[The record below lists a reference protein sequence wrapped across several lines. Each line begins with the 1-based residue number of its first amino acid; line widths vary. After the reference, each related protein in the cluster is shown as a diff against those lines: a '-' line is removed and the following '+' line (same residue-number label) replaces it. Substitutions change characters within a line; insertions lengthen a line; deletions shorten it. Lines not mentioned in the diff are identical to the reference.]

1 MNDDKDQRLLE
12 LRADEFH
19 REGQPKKSPPDIYDG
34 IAAIIC
40 ISAFF
45 YIKLYY
51 FEAIKAW
58 LFGG

>member
-1 MNDDKDQRLLE
+1 MDENAPKLVD
-12 LRADEFH
+12 LRPDEFH
-19 REGQPKKSPPDIYDG
+19 REGEPKKSGPDIYDG
-34 IAAIIC
+34 IAAILGIA
-40 ISAFF
+40 AFI

>member
-1 MNDDKDQRLLE
+1 MDDDKPKLLN
-12 LRADEFH
+12 LRPDEFH
-19 REGQPKKSPPDIYDG
+19 REGTPKVAGPDIYDG
-34 IAAIIC
+34 IAAIIG
-40 ISAFF
+40 IAAFV